1 MTLAYL
7 LALPAVKGAIAGA
20 LAAAVV
26 DFHAFRS
33 WKAWHDVTDYNWST
47 ASFRWFSGAVIGAV
61 TALGL
66 TPTL

>member
-7 LALPAVKGAIAGA
+7 LALPVVKGALAGA

-26 DFHAFRS
+26 DFQAFRAWQS
-33 WKAWHDVTDYNWST
+33 WHDIVDYRWST
-47 ASFRWFSGAVIGAV
+47 ASFRWLQGAIVGAV